1 MRKTYTEADLL
12 RLVED
17 AITLYVEYTDVHG
30 YEPDD
35 ARRAALEE
43 VMQGAA
49 VEDSDWLPIEN

>member
-1 MRKTYTEADLL
+1 MPKTFTEADLL
-12 RLVED
+12 RLAGD

-43 VMQGAA
+43 VVQGAT
-49 VEDSDWLPIEN
+49 VEDSDFLPIEN